1 MFENILRVRG
11 TLAVPHTCR
20 TFLLYL
26 AILGALLQ
34 EDVERPHDLVVLRE
48 RSREHVQLRW
58 RDVLAVRQ
66 PLAYQALRHFRPG
79 VPRLRQ
85 QIGRTLP
92 TPRSLGF
99 DCDSLAVTVT
109 GIITQA

>member
-1 MFENILRVRG
+1 MIPQALV
-11 TLAVPHTCR
+11 
-20 TFLLYL
+20 LYL

-34 EDVERPHDLVVLRE
+34 EYVKRPHDLVVLRE
-48 RSREHVQLRW
+48 RPGEHVQLRR

-66 PLAYQALRHFRPG
+66 PLADQALRHFRPD

-99 DCDSLAVTVT
+99 DCDSLAVDVT